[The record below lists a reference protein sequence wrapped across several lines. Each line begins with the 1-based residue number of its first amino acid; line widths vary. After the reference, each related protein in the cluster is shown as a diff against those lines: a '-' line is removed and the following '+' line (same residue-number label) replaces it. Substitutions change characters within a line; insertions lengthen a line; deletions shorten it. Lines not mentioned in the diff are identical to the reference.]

1 MSDLPKA
8 IAGGLGLEPRS
19 SDSHVHTLNPRVA
32 LPQKQDMSQQRDG
45 ETAHQ
50 RLQNVKINARQE

>member
-8 IAGGLGLEPRS
+8 IAGGLGLEPTS
-19 SDSHVHTLNPRVA
+19 SDSNIHTLNPRVA
-32 LPQKQDMSQQRDG
+32 LPQKQNTSQQRDG

-50 RLQNVKINARQE
+50 RLQNVIINAQQE